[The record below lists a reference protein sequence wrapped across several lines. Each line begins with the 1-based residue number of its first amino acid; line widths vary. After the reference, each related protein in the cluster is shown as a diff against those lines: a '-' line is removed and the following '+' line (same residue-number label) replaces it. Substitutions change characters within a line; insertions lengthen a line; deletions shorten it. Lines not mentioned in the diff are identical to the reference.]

1 MLSSLCPLGAQALQR
16 KPFQV
21 QLATVATALPA
32 FTSTYQSAHISLMCM
47 PIKSSNK
54 ENENSFEL
62 PVLCVPF
69 YLTTEQIQDKV
80 EMDNKFYLSP
90 H

>member
-1 MLSSLCPLGAQALQR
+1 
-16 KPFQV
+16 
-21 QLATVATALPA
+21 
-32 FTSTYQSAHISLMCM
+32 MCM

-54 ENENSFEL
+54 ENENNFEL